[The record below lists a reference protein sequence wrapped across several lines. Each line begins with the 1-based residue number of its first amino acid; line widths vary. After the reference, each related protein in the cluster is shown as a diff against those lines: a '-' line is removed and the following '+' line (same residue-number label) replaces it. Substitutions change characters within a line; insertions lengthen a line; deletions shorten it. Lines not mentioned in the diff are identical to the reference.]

1 MLLKKK
7 RTNHM
12 LVSGC
17 FVILVALTSCSPG
30 SLEPTYQQADTLQQN
45 EAYPAPAPFE
55 QSIQDDIEQYE
66 SLLNQE
72 VLNDEDRLRVESLLA
87 EAQEV
92 ATMVAAPP
100 SSGGQIAADIAE
112 HESQIAEERIEPTPT
127 PELGILE
134 SGIFFEVHVPR
145 RVQIENIWQG
155 YVDGNLTRIYAGR
168 LLPDYRLSTSIEKEE
183 AQFGAL
189 YVMTF
194 LPDGKV
200 ETDLHGTEKE
210 TGALRIQDVTEEF
223 LMLRSTGTKEL
234 SSQVYYYGLQAER
247 LVASPDE
254 LNGLPTATPNLDS
267 YP

>member
-1 MLLKKK
+1 
-7 RTNHM
+7 
-12 LVSGC
+12 
-17 FVILVALTSCSPG
+17 
-30 SLEPTYQQADTLQQN
+30 
-45 EAYPAPAPFE
+45 
-55 QSIQDDIEQYE
+55 
-66 SLLNQE
+66 
-72 VLNDEDRLRVESLLA
+72 
-87 EAQEV
+87 
-92 ATMVAAPP
+92 MVAAPP
-100 SSGGQIAADIAE
+100 PSEEQVEADIAE

-155 YVDGNLTRIYAGR
+155 YVDGNLTRIYAGQ

-194 LPDGKV
+194 LPSGRV
-200 ETDLHGTEKE
+200 ETHLYSTEEE
-210 TGALRIQDVTEEF
+210 TGALRIQDANEEF
-223 LMLRSTGTKEL
+223 LTLNSTGTGEL

-254 LNGLPTATPNLDS
+254 LDVLPTATPNPEN